1 MGNIKNRDFL
11 DYGEDAPMLD
21 DDALPEIES
30 DVNDE
35 GSIIDLDADVS
46 YRRTW
51 RDTEKY
57 KEMRELHKIINDD
70 LYTGYLDDGS
80 LEDSGYD

>member
-11 DYGEDAPMLD
+11 DYGEDESMLD
-21 DDALPEIES
+21 DDDIPEIEPEL
-30 DVNDE
+30 DE
-35 GSIIDLDADVS
+35 EETNIELETGIAF
-46 YRRTW
+46 RRTW

-70 LYTGYLDDGS
+70 LYTGYLDDEF
-80 LEDSGYD
+80 LEDNM